1 MTADIGYPPLRAD
14 GLGKQYRR
22 GWALRDC
29 SFEIPTNRV
38 VALVGP
44 NGAGKSTLM
53 NLVTGITKPT
63 TGTVEVFG
71 ERPSGRGLHP
81 RLAFLGQQKA
91 LYSTLTV
98 AETLRFGARMNPTWD
113 HGYAK
118 DLVSSAGV
126 PLLAKIGTLSGGQR
140 TRVAVAVALGK
151 RPGVVLLDEPLADL
165 DPLARE
171 ETLRLL
177 MNEAR
182 QHGITV
188 VLSSHVLAELE
199 SICDY
204 LLMIVDG
211 QVRLAGDVRQALSKH
226 RLLTGPSRTKVPGTP
241 VDVVD
246 DGTRTTSLVRDLPD
260 AVLPPWRV
268 GPARLE
274 DIVLGYMRAPATEP
288 VTREGR
294 IA

>member
-1 MTADIGYPPLRAD
+1 MTADSGYPPLRAD

-29 SFEIPTNRV
+29 SFDIPANRV

-91 LYSTLTV
+91 LYSSLTV

-113 HGYAK
+113 QAYAEGM
-118 DLVSSAGV
+118 VTSAGV
-126 PLLAKIGTLSGGQR
+126 PLSAKIGTLSGGQR
-140 TRVAVAVALGK
+140 TRVAVAVAWGK

-204 LLMIVDG
+204 LLMIVG
-211 QVRLAGDVRQALSKH
+211 GHVRLAGDVRQVISRH
-226 RLLTGPSRTKVPGTP
+226 RLLTGPSRTKVPGAA

-246 DGTRTTSLVRDLPD
+246 DGTRTTSLVRDLPG

-274 DIVLGYMRAPATEP
+274 DIVLGYMRALATEP

-294 IA
+294 VA